1 MSRPSTVI
9 LHPPSDYTDESAVE
23 SSALNRHCA
32 LSLVMALSTHPS
44 VQTVEVGRPI
54 VEATFSESSTDAIYA
69 VGGGGNGG
77 MVASWPHVDNYV
89 EPSAESVESHAG
101 LGIAEPGI
109 FSDGQDGAR
118 RSLQSSNSPV
128 EGKTNPQ
135 WITQSNVQN
144 SRPFFDEGLD
154 GTGQIV
160 AVAEGGLDV
169 DNCYLADSSVT
180 NIYGPARWN
189 LNHRKVV
196 HYDDSFGDRL
206 EKKAGHGTYVSGI
219 IAGRRSTG
227 GNDNESAGHADGTAP
242 GSKLAFFDME
252 VGSRGID
259 DPGIERIL
267 KSLYNPG
274 GNSGARVVNASWGR
288 SYGGRYTSFCR
299 EVDAAL
305 RSAYPDLLFV
315 LSAGNTG
322 RRDGVSS
329 IQNPGDCKNSL
340 AVGAT
345 LSEGSDA
352 RNGERGVE
360 YLADYSSRGPTLDG
374 RIKPDLVAPG
384 HFVLAPYARP
394 DVEGECDGGAQP
406 SVQAGNAGGEGV
418 KYTTVSSFDVSFIIV
433 LVL

>member
-1 MSRPSTVI
+1 MPEPKIEEDSILSASSRN
-9 LHPPSDYTDESAVE
+9 L
-23 SSALNRHCA
+23 
-32 LSLVMALSTHPS
+32 
-44 VQTVEVGRPI
+44 
-54 VEATFSESSTDAIYA
+54 
-69 VGGGGNGG
+69 
-77 MVASWPHVDNYV
+77 
-89 EPSAESVESHAG
+89 
-101 LGIAEPGI
+101 
-109 FSDGQDGAR
+109 SDGGRAELSSEKSNEEAR
-118 RSLQSSNSPV
+118 RSLQKSNSPV

-135 WITQSNVQN
+135 WITQSNVRD

-154 GTGQIV
+154 GSGQIV
-160 AVAEGGLDV
+160 AVADGGLDV

-180 NIYGPARWN
+180 SIYGPARWN

-206 EKKAGHGTYVSGI
+206 EIEAGHGTYVSGI
-219 IAGRRSTG
+219 ISGRRSTG

-242 GSKLAFFDME
+242 GTKLAFFDME

-259 DPGIERIL
+259 DPGIERIF
-267 KSLYNPG
+267 KSLYNPDG
-274 GNSGARVVNASWGR
+274 SSGARVVNASWGR